1 LELIEKRLARRRP
14 LLIASTM
21 VYTYRNSSF
30 VRWIAAKPFLLHP
43 IGWMAGAGM
52 IWYSFTIKK
61 LADERKFY
69 IYAHPKWAPRKFHT
83 SYNWQR
89 DPIKGTFEEQFA
101 ALIRKRGI
109 NIEDICNV
117 KLPVNSY

>member
-1 LELIEKRLARRRP
+1 MGYAYTFSLLSHGKQRKKTCENARP
-14 LLIASTM
+14 FLCFHLTM
-21 VYTYRNSSF
+21 VF
-30 VRWIAAKPFLLHP
+30 A
-43 IGWMAGAGM
+43 
-52 IWYSFTIKK
+52 
-61 LADERKFY
+61 
-69 IYAHPKWAPRKFHT
+69 APRKFHT